1 MKSTKQMF
9 LSIPDTVF
17 VTDAYGY
24 IIDFNR
30 TKPFDNVKKG
40 RKITSLIQDCL
51 ITDDGE
57 VRINGCVFKRKTMPI
72 RYKSNVSGYTV
83 MLTDVTEE
91 INVTEERRKVSEELE
106 NLAEA
111 LKRSNSELEN
121 LVMQAKQLTDY
132 AEQLRIAQT
141 IHDDAGHAITD
152 LHTIC
157 QMCLKLRDSDPNR
170 YKKLISEGL
179 EICRRSIAAD
189 GNREC
194 GSLKSLLEAFAH
206 ICRLKTDIS
215 VIGVEP
221 SFLKE
226 KYDLIE
232 RILKEAYH
240 NTLDH
245 SFADTMQVSVDLTE
259 SSAKISISDNGKF
272 HGEFEKGFGLSVI
285 EESVIASGGEIT
297 FVAESG
303 RGFGIITE
311 WRRQL

>member
-1 MKSTKQMF
+1 MKSTKPMF

-24 IIDFNR
+24 ILDFNR
-30 TKPFDNVKKG
+30 TKPFDNVKRG

-57 VRINGCVFKRKTMPI
+57 VRTDGSVFKRRTMPI
-72 RYKSNVSGYTV
+72 RYNGNVSGYTV

-91 INVTEERRKVSEELE
+91 TNVTKERRKVSEELE
-106 NLAEA
+106 NLADA

-157 QMCLKLRDSDPNR
+157 QMCIRLRDSDPTR
-170 YKKLISEGL
+170 YKELISEGL
-179 EICRRSIAAD
+179 EICRRSIAAN
-189 GNREC
+189 GKKEY
-194 GSLKSLLEAFAH
+194 GSLKALLDAFAH

-215 VIGVEP
+215 VNGIEP

-226 KYDLIE
+226 KYGLIE

-245 SFADTMQVSVDLTE
+245 SFADTIKVSVDLSE

-272 HGEFEKGFGLSVI
+272 HGEFEKGFGLGVI
-285 EESVIASGGEIT
+285 EESVIASGGEIA
-297 FVAESG
+297 FIAESG
-303 RGFGIITE
+303 RGFGIVTE
-311 WRRQL
+311 WREQL